1 MAAILILG
9 QGSLPAAHRLQT
21 ALPGA
26 VIYGLQ
32 GRVTGADRVYDGFG
46 ETLREL
52 YQRDVPIIALCASG
66 IIIRSLAP
74 LLQNKRAEPPVL
86 AVAEDGSA
94 VVPLLGGLRG
104 VNDLARRIGAA
115 LGQAPA
121 ITTTGEVRLALTLE
135 HPPSGYVL
143 RNPAD
148 GKAFMSDV
156 LAGETVRV
164 IGQAPWLAASRLV
177 DDPNGRLILRVTTE
191 DHQPGAGELVFHPR
205 SLVLA
210 AREVSDDLPQQ
221 VQAALAA
228 ERLAVQS
235 VACLLVPVTAV
246 GLPSVH
252 QAAALLGCPLRFGET
267 DLPDARHHGPIAIA
281 QAADPTALS
290 LPGLRQG
297 RLAVIGLGP
306 GAADLMA
313 PAVKDELHRAGHLI
327 GYDPYL
333 QMAGPFRPDQVVHGS
348 DNRVEMDRAR
358 HALHLAAAGKR
369 VVVVSSGDPGVFA
382 MATAV
387 MEALHA
393 SDDPLWHG
401 VDLVVLPGISAAQA
415 AAARAGAPLGHDFC
429 TLSLS
434 DNLKP
439 WPVILDRLT
448 HAAQADLVLALYNP
462 LSRARPWQL
471 GEALELLRQYRAP
484 ETVVVLGRDVGR
496 PAEAMTITTLHDL
509 RPQQVDMRTV
519 VIIGS
524 SLTRH
529 FPRGAG
535 GQWVYTPR
543 WYPNQ

>member
-9 QGSLPAAHRLQT
+9 QGSLPTARRLQA
-21 ALPGA
+21 ALPEA
-26 VIYGLQ
+26 VIYGLK

-74 LLQNKRAEPPVL
+74 LLQNKRVEPPVL

-177 DDPNGRLILRVTTE
+177 NDPNGRLILRVTTE
-191 DHQPGAGELVFHPR
+191 DHQPEVGELVFHPR

-228 ERLAVQS
+228 ERLAVQA
-235 VACLLVPVTAV
+235 VACLLVPVVAA
-246 GLPSVH
+246 GQPAAH
-252 QAAALLGCPLRFGET
+252 QAAALLGCPLRFGDA

-281 QAADPTALS
+281 QASDPTALS

-358 HALHLAAAGKR
+358 HALQLAAAGER

-439 WPVILDRLT
+439 WSVILDRLI

-471 GEALELLRQYRAP
+471 GEALELLRRYRAP

-496 PAEAMTITTLHDL
+496 PAEAMTITTLRELH
-509 RPQQVDMRTV
+509 PQQVDMRTV

-535 GQWVYTPR
+535 GQWAYTPR